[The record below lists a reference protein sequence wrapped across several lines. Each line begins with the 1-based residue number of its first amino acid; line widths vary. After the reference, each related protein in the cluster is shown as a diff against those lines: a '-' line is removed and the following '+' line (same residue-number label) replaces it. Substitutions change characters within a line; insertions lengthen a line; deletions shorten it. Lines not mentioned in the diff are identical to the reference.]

1 MTTDMRHGQ
10 LTKKMTIS
18 RRNFVAGTCASAAY
32 LTTGKL
38 ASACA
43 PSSGK
48 RVTLLHLT
56 DTHAQ
61 LEGHWEYLPG
71 HQPMLTKMG
80 GFARLKTAID
90 EQRATSHGPAFLV
103 DGGDLVQGSGPAAW
117 SAGEVMVEPSNA
129 LEMDAFVPGNWEPV
143 YGPEQFERLMRSLK
157 TRVVAYNFHYKS
169 TGSRVFEPAAIVHR
183 EGVKV
188 AFIGLADPTTT
199 VRQPPT
205 QVEGLDSTR
214 MQGLREYVQELRRRE
229 QPDVVVAVTHTGLS
243 LSRQLAREIP
253 ELDVVLSGHTHER
266 TEKAIREGN
275 VLVVEAGSN
284 GSFLGR
290 LDLTLKTTGGIDKY
304 AFQLIPVH
312 ESAFSENA
320 SVASTINRVLQPHR
334 QRMNEVLCETRS
346 HILRYDVFE
355 TNADN
360 LISDAIRSTAQVDIG
375 FTNGFRFAPPIVA
388 GQFTQ
393 GDLWNLLPL
402 DTRMKKGWVTGKELR
417 SYLEHELELVFSRDA
432 WKLSGGWGPRASGLE
447 MTFEA
452 QAAPGQRLQSVKV
465 NGEEVTPGGKYTIA
479 GCEREGEPLD
489 VVCRLRGTHDVEYL
503 QPTIHQAMESYLRA
517 QKIIAP
523 VRQRR
528 SRATDLPEVA
538 FSQDQL
544 LHSFQG

>member
-1 MTTDMRHGQ
+1 MT
-10 LTKKMTIS
+10 LS
-18 RRNFVAGTCASAAY
+18 RRNFVAGTCAGAACLTSGKRTSAA
-32 LTTGKL
+32 
-38 ASACA
+38 A
-43 PSSGK
+43 PLIGK

-61 LEGHWEYLPG
+61 LESHWEFLPAQKPG
-71 HQPMLTKMG
+71 LTKMG

-90 EQRATSHGPAFLV
+90 QQRAKSEGPAFLV

-117 SAGEVMVEPSNA
+117 SGGEVMVEPSNA
-129 LEMDAFVPGNWEPV
+129 LELDAFVPGNWEPI
-143 YGPEQFERLMRSLK
+143 YGPAQFDKLMRALK
-157 TRVVAYNFHYKS
+157 TQVIAYNFHYKS
-169 TGSRVFEPAAIVHR
+169 TGKRIFEPAAICER
-183 EGVKV
+183 DGVKV

-214 MQGLREYVQELRRRE
+214 MQGLREYVQELRRSE
-229 QPDVVVAVTHTGLS
+229 QPDVVVAVTHTGLT

-266 TEKAIREGN
+266 TEKPIREGN

-290 LDLTLKTTGGIDKY
+290 LDLTLKATGGIDKY
-304 AFQLIPVH
+304 AFKLIPVH
-312 ESAFSENA
+312 ENAFTENA
-320 SVASTINRVLQPHR
+320 SVASTISRVLEPHR
-334 QRMNEVLCETRS
+334 PRMGELLCQTRTN
-346 HILRYDVFE
+346 ILRYDVFE

-360 LISDAIRSTAQVDIG
+360 LISDAIRDTARVDIG
-375 FTNGFRFAPPIVA
+375 FTNGFRFAPPVVA
-388 GQFTQ
+388 GNFTQ
-393 GDLWNLLPL
+393 ADLWNLLPL
-402 DTRMKKGWVTGKELR
+402 DTRMKIGWVTGKELR
-417 SYLEHELELVFSRDA
+417 TYLENELELVFSRDA

-447 MTFEA
+447 MSFEA
-452 QAAPGQRLQSVKV
+452 QAVTGQRLRSVKV
-465 NGEEVTPGGKYTIA
+465 NGEEVKPEDKYTIA

-503 QPTIHQAMESYLRA
+503 KPTIHEAMEVYLRT

-523 VRQRR
+523 IRERR

-538 FSQDQL
+538 FSQDNV